1 MLLQW
6 YNKEGIMMIKNI
18 VRHGNSRAILI
29 EKPVLDLLKITD
41 DTPLEITTNGNALII
56 LPVRDETKTQRKIS
70 FDNALAW
77 VNENYKE
84 SLSRLAK

>member
-1 MLLQW
+1 MV
-6 YNKEGIMMIKNI
+6 KNL
-18 VRHGNSRAILI
+18 VRHGNSKAIVI
-29 EKPVLDLLKITD
+29 EKAVLDLLKIND
-41 DTPLEITTNGNALII
+41 DTPLEVITNGSALVI
-56 LPVRDETKTQRKIS
+56 LPLRNETKAQRKMS

>member
-1 MLLQW
+1 
-6 YNKEGIMMIKNI
+6 MMIKNL
-18 VRHGNSRAILI
+18 VRHGNSKAIVI

-41 DTPLEITTNGNALII
+41 DTPLEVITNGSALII
-56 LPVRDETKTQRKIS
+56 LPLNNDVKTQRKMS
-70 FDNALAW
+70 FDDALTW

>member
-1 MLLQW
+1 
-6 YNKEGIMMIKNI
+6 MIKNL
-18 VRHGNSRAILI
+18 VRHGNSKAIVI

-41 DTPLEITTNGNALII
+41 DTPLEIITNGSALII
-56 LPVRDETKTQRKIS
+56 LPLRDEAKVQRKMN
-70 FDNALAW
+70 FDDALAW

>member
-1 MLLQW
+1 
-6 YNKEGIMMIKNI
+6 MMIKNL
-18 VRHGNSRAILI
+18 VRHGNSKAIVI
-29 EKPVLDLLKITD
+29 EKAVLDLLKIND
-41 DTPLEITTNGNALII
+41 DTPLEVITNGSALVI
-56 LPVRDETKTQRKIS
+56 LPLRNETKAQSKMS

>member
-1 MLLQW
+1 
-6 YNKEGIMMIKNI
+6 MMIKNI

-29 EKPVLDLLKITD
+29 EKPILDLLKITD
-41 DTPLEITTNGNALII
+41 DTPLEVVTNGNAIII
-56 LPVRDETKTQRKIS
+56 LPVRNETKAQRKIS
-70 FDNALAW
+70 FNNALAC

>member
-1 MLLQW
+1 
-6 YNKEGIMMIKNI
+6 MMIKNL
-18 VRHGNSRAILI
+18 VRHGNSRAIII

-41 DTPLEITTNGNALII
+41 DTPLEIITNGNALII
-56 LPVRDETKTQRKIS
+56 LPLGDETKAQRKMS